1 MDKLRP
7 HVVLSSAAAGPTLR
21 WGTTASIATGTLSL
35 LLVLSLLAPN
45 VASRIVSLCIEFAGV
60 AAIVVYII
68 MSIPHARYGLLK
80 LLLKWKDW
88 AYMPR
93 SGWTRLYL
101 GTVSYLGG
109 QKPKLW
115 ELQGTLPSLPVPP
128 LEQTL
133 KNYLASVEPILTK
146 DEFENTK
153 KIVEEFK
160 NSPAS
165 GQLQAMLIARSKTES
180 TSWLLEWWESLVYLK
195 GRLPLAVFSNWY
207 GLDRVDPL
215 LRSQVARAA
224 NLVNGLIQFKQMM
237 DTQAL
242 EPNRVQGT
250 VPLCMWQ
257 YSRIFGT
264 VRIPGEEMDA
274 LETHSKSKHIIV
286 ISRGKFFKVEIY
298 DQYGPLTPADIQIQF
313 TRVLQQTETVNE
325 AQQIPM
331 AALTSQ
337 DRTSWAHHR
346 KQLIDMDDVNKE
358 SLAAIETALF
368 VMILADE
375 EPTTVEEMTYHGMH
389 RKGKSIWYDKNF
401 NLMVMKNG
409 RFCANVDHT
418 WSDASVMVHV
428 FDFVFSVESSVD
440 HWVKTPTDDSLPHP
454 KPLQWNLTSE
464 FEANVHQ
471 AQAKLNQLAQSVELH
486 VEKFQPYGKG
496 LIKKFN
502 MSPDAFCQIALQLA
516 YYRMHERIVLA
527 YESAATVRYH
537 HGRTETVRSVSNE
550 SAKFV
555 RMMADPNVT
564 SAQKLAALQAAVK
577 KQTRLM
583 RAATNGD
590 GVDRHLMGLRILAA
604 ATQTPAPIFEDPAYN
619 LKFVLSTSQT
629 PATATLGGGFAP
641 IAEEGYGVSYVVAE
655 DRLWFHISSYSAHPL
670 TSSVKFGEALRSS
683 LLDLQDVCFSDP
695 KIQAKLSQRQ
705 FKIQRAE

>member
-1 MDKLRP
+1 MDNLRP
-7 HVVLSSAAAGPTLR
+7 HVVLSSQAAGPSLR
-21 WGTTASIATGTLSL
+21 WGTTASIATGTLSF
-35 LLVLSLLAPN
+35 LLVLSLLAPTL
-45 VASRIVSLCIEFAGV
+45 ASWITSLCIQLAGV
-60 AAIVVYII
+60 AAIIAYII
-68 MSIPHARYGLLK
+68 MSIPHARFGLLK

-93 SGWTRLYL
+93 SRWTRLYL

-115 ELQGTLPSLPVPP
+115 ELQSSLPPLPVPP
-128 LEQTL
+128 LDQTL
-133 KNYLASVEPILTK
+133 KNYLASVEPILSK
-146 DEFENTK
+146 DEFEKTK
-153 KIVEEFK
+153 KLVEDFK
-160 NSPAS
+160 RSPGAA
-165 GQLQAMLIARSKTES
+165 QLQGMLIARAKTEP
-180 TSWLLEWWESLVYLK
+180 TSWLLQWWESLVYLK
-195 GRLPLAVFSNWY
+195 SRYPLAVYSNWY

-237 DTQAL
+237 DTQAM

-264 VRIPGEEMDA
+264 VRIPGEEMDS
-274 LETHSKSKHIIV
+274 LETHSKSKHIVV
-286 ISRGKFFKVEIY
+286 ISKGKFFKVDIY

-313 TRVLQQTETVNE
+313 TRVLQQTETVDE
-325 AQQIPM
+325 SKVDPI

-337 DRTSWAHHR
+337 DRTSWYHHR
-346 KQLIDMDDVNKE
+346 KELIEMDDVNKE
-358 SLAAIETALF
+358 SLNTIETALF
-368 VMILADE
+368 MIVLADE

-389 RKGKSIWYDKNF
+389 RRGKSLWYDKNY
-401 NLMVMKNG
+401 NLIIMKNG

-440 HWVKTPTDDSLPHP
+440 HWVKAPMDDSLPNP
-454 KPLQWNLTSE
+454 KPLEWKITNE
-464 FEANVHQ
+464 FKATVSQ
-471 AQAKLNQLAQSVELH
+471 AQAKLDQLSQAVELH
-486 VEKFQPYGKG
+486 VEKFQPFGKG

-502 MSPDAFCQIALQLA
+502 MSPDAFTQIALQLA
-516 YYRMHERIVLA
+516 YYRLHERIVLA

-564 SAQKLAALQAAVK
+564 IAEKLAGLQAAVK

-604 ATQTPAPIFEDPAYN
+604 ATNTPAPLFEDPAYN

-641 IAEEGYGVSYVVAE
+641 IAEDGYGVSYVVAE
-655 DRLWFHISSYSAHPL
+655 DRLWFHISSYAAHPL
-670 TSSVKFGEALRSS
+670 TSSVKFGEVLRQT

-695 KIQAKLSQRQ
+695 KIAAKLSQRQ